1 MERFGIA
8 QNPLRSI
15 REMFDVNSIIK
26 TNKYQWPMTIWE
38 LDHSSD
44 NLKKFK
50 KFIGDDG
57 TAREHSGTAGY
68 KTTLGSSPNQ
78 VSIYNPIILGVI
90 YAFYKP
96 KPNSVIY
103 DPFGGGGTRALMT
116 TSMEEKLHYIGVEIR
131 KEEVDAVEAR
141 LTAAMDVEYIPGTWQ
156 IIHGDSRHVPSVP
169 DDHADMLITC
179 PPYYDMEQYDG
190 GEADLSMAPTY
201 SEFYTMLSDVIAE
214 SKRILKPGALS
225 FWTIGLHR
233 NKEGHLLPM
242 HHDLATAHHDLG
254 FELVEEVI
262 LHMKNTGSVQRVGN
276 FAKGKNRLVRVHE
289 YLLIF
294 RKRED

>member
-1 MERFGIA
+1 MAKPFGIA
-8 QNPLRSI
+8 DKNILGSVRHMYAV
-15 REMFDVNSIIK
+15 EK
-26 TNKYQWPMTIWE
+26 QWPVTMWD
-38 LDHSSD
+38 LDHAD
-44 NLKKFK
+44 KNLKQMKSR
-50 KFIGDDG
+50 IGDDG

-68 KTTLGSSPNQ
+68 KTTLGASPNQ
-78 VSIYNPIILGVI
+78 VSIFNPVIVGIIHK
-90 YAFYKP
+90 FYP
-96 KPNSVIY
+96 PEPGRVVY
-103 DPFGGGGTRALMT
+103 DPFGGGGTRAIMT
-116 TSMEEKLHYIGVEIR
+116 VANKNGLHYIGVEIR
-131 KEEVDAVEAR
+131 KDEVDAVEAR
-141 LTAAMDVEYIPGTWQ
+141 ITTYQDNAGEALPGTWQ

-179 PPYYDMEQYDG
+179 PPYYDMEQYEG

-276 FAKGKNRLVRVHE
+276 FAKGEHRLVRVHE